1 VEEAK
6 LLGDDR
12 EGDTVE
18 RDGEDR
24 CEFGEDRCELAFG
37 EERIEL
43 GEDRSEV
50 GEDRSEFG
58 EYLAGVVWFLL
69 LIMGLGE
76 EFCLSWGNFWVDCFW
91 PDGDFGLTGY
101 CLL

>member
-1 VEEAK
+1 MEEAK

-24 CEFGEDRCELAFG
+24 CELELG
-37 EERIEL
+37 EERIEF

-69 LIMGLGE
+69 LMIGLGDV
-76 EFCLSWGNFWVDCFW
+76 FCLSW
-91 PDGDFGLTGY
+91 
-101 CLL
+101 